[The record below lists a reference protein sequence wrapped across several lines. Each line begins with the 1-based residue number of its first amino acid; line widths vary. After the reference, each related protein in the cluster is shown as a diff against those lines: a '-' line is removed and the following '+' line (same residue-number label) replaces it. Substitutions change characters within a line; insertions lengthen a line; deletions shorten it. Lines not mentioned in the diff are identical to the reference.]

1 MALSASLRAIDRL
14 KAKRRAIHVARR
26 QLDLDDASYRALLKR
41 AADVSSSADLVT
53 LDQADAVLD
62 ALARIGFAHRPKK
75 VRPGQHAG
83 TPHNL
88 ARAPML
94 QKVEALLADMEL
106 PWSYA
111 EAIAKRQTKQA
122 GGIERLA
129 WVPDAD
135 LVGVV
140 AALHREKKKRLG
152 VAIDTL
158 KAALQARGLTAE
170 WARQQAE
177 DMGRLNQPWPWHEC
191 LETLRIVAARLGA

>member
-1 MALSASLRAIDRL
+1 MRPSASLRAIDRL

-41 AADVSSSADLVT
+41 AAGVSSSADLVT

-62 ALARIGFAHRPKK
+62 ALARIGFAHRPK
-75 VRPGQHAG
+75 VRPGQRAG
-83 TPHNL
+83 TPHNID
-88 ARAPML
+88 RAPLL
-94 QKVEALLADMEL
+94 QKVEALLADMQL

-111 EAIAKRQTKQA
+111 DAIAKRQTKQA

-129 WVPDAD
+129 WVPDKD
-135 LVGVV
+135 LAGVV
-140 AALHREKKKRLG
+140 AALHREKKKRLTI
-152 VAIDTL
+152 AHDTL

-177 DMGRLNQPWPWHEC
+177 DMGRLYQPWPWLEC
-191 LETLRIVAARLGA
+191 LDTLRIITARLDG